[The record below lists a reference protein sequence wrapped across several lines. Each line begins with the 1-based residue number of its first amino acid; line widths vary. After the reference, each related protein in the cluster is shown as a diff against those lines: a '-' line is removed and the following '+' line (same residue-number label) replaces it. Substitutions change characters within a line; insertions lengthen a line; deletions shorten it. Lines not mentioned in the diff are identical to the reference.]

1 MKTIVG
7 AELVRCLNG
16 CVTGCVT
23 GCVASCIAAC
33 LLLSAGLS
41 GCATVQTAASSVTA
55 SIGSV
60 VERIAHP
67 EPATSP
73 YLSSSAGLD
82 SYKAEVAQHVVRHN
96 PEHNF
101 SGQLPPLLPAI
112 VVLEITVDRDGQL
125 ARVAVQRSRNPDASE
140 VALAAMRRSTPL
152 PKPQR
157 LAQAT
162 GKLTFSETFL
172 FADSER
178 YQLRSLAGPQASE

>member
-1 MKTIVG
+1 MKTIG
-7 AELVRCLNG
+7 AGRRGLA
-16 CVTGCVT
+16 
-23 GCVASCIAAC
+23 GCVAGL

-41 GCATVQTAASSVTA
+41 GCSTVQTAASSVTA
-55 SIGSV
+55 SIGSL

-67 EPATSP
+67 EPAPSP
-73 YLSSSAGLD
+73 YLASHAGLD
-82 SYKAEVAQHVVRHN
+82 SYKTEVAQHVVRHN
-96 PEHNF
+96 PEHIF

-125 ARVAVQRSRNPDASE
+125 DRVAVQRSRSPDASE

-152 PKPQR
+152 PKPQQ

>member
-7 AELVRCLNG
+7 AG
-16 CVTGCVT
+16 VT
-23 GCVASCIAAC
+23 GCVAGC

-41 GCATVQTAASSVTA
+41 GCSTVQTAASSVTA

-60 VERIAHP
+60 VERLSHP
-67 EPATSP
+67 EPAVSP

-82 SYKAEVAQHVVRHN
+82 SYKTEVAQHVVRHN
-96 PEHNF
+96 PEHIF

-125 ARVAVQRSRNPDASE
+125 ARVAVQRSRNPDAAE

-152 PKPQR
+152 PKPQQ

-172 FADSER
+172 FADRER

>member
-1 MKTIVG
+1 MNTIVRAG
-7 AELVRCLNG
+7 LGSLV
-16 CVTGCVT
+16 
-23 GCVASCIAAC
+23 
-33 LLLSAGLS
+33 LSAGLC
-41 GCATVQTAASSVTA
+41 GCSTVQTIASTVTA

-60 VERIAHP
+60 VERVAHP
-67 EPATSP
+67 DALPSPSPARSVP
-73 YLSSSAGLD
+73 AGLD
-82 SYKAEVAQHVVRHN
+82 SYKTEVAQHVVQHN
-96 PEHNF
+96 PEHIF

-125 ARVAVQRSRNPDASE
+125 AKVDVQRSRNPNASA

-152 PKPQR
+152 PRPQQ